1 MKSEFI
7 LFDFDGV
14 IASTFRMCFD
24 IVRQANPSETKQSF
38 RQRFVANT
46 SNREI
51 TSLAMAAGIDFF
63 SEYSNRILDQSLVN
77 GLTDVLE
84 FIGENFTTIIVS
96 STTSVPIKKYL
107 DHHDLSKYF
116 SALFCND
123 IPTPKSEKFK
133 IIIKHFQ
140 TEPSECVFI
149 TDTLGDIKEAHKVR
163 IPSIGVTWG
172 YHDEAIIR
180 SGNPVTTIDYPT
192 QLKGAIEEALDFS
205 GEYDEVH

>member
-14 IASTFRMCFD
+14 IAQTFNMCFD
-24 IVRQANPSETKQSF
+24 IIHQANQSETKQIF
-38 RQRFVANT
+38 KQRFTNNM
-46 SNREI
+46 SSQEI
-51 TSLAMAAGIDFF
+51 TNLASSAGIDFF
-63 SEYSNRILDQSLVN
+63 SEYSNKILDQPLTN
-77 GLTDVLE
+77 GIVDGLE
-84 FIGENFTTIIVS
+84 FISENFTTILVS
-96 STTSVPIKKYL
+96 STTSPPIKKYIN
-107 DHHDLSKYF
+107 HHNLTKYF

-123 IPTPKSEKFK
+123 IPTTKSEKFQ
-133 IIIKHFQ
+133 IIIKHFN

-149 TDTLGDIKEAHKVR
+149 TDTLGDIKEAHKVK

-172 YHDEAIIR
+172 YHDEVMIR
-180 SGNPVTTIDYPT
+180 SGNPVATIDYPT